1 EANVIGI
8 AYLRLDLLSTHAQP
22 ALREKFRR
30 YLQARIAVFQLLP
43 DIEASNKEAVVAAS
57 LQQDIWAGMVAALGE
72 SPPQATLMVVPALDE
87 MFNLTT
93 SRAVAGLTH
102 TPLVV
107 LLMLVVLGLA
117 CSLLA
122 GYVMAGISTRQV
134 RLHTV
139 TFALIM
145 AATIYVI
152 VDLDYPRFGL

>member
-1 EANVIGI
+1 DPETVRFRLTAVEAAVFGLMGLMIAFTFSGAASRYDLRRQLTVDEANVIGI
-8 AYLRLDLLSTHAQP
+8 AYLRLDLLPTHAQP

-43 DIEASNKEAVVAAS
+43 EIEASNKEAVVAAS

-72 SPPQATLMVVPALDE
+72 SPPQATLMVVPALNE

-107 LLMLVVLGLA
+107 LLMLVVLGL
-117 CSLLA
+117 
-122 GYVMAGISTRQV
+122 
-134 RLHTV
+134 
-139 TFALIM
+139 
-145 AATIYVI
+145 
-152 VDLDYPRFGL
+152 